1 MACYWSAPMPVP
13 AESTVPAES
22 PVPAE
27 STVPGT
33 RGARPRL
40 LHLGNV
46 VVDVILDVPALPE
59 RGGDVLATRTELAAG
74 GGFNVLAAAARQ
86 GLIACYAGAHGT
98 GPFGDLA
105 RAALAAEG
113 IEVLQDPR
121 PDRDTG
127 FVVTAVDA
135 AGERTFLTSPGAEA
149 TLTDADLAPVRPA
162 GRDIVY
168 LSGYGLA
175 HPANAPVL
183 ARWLARLPG
192 DTLPGETL
200 PARALVARA
209 LVAFD
214 PGPLA
219 ASLPGDELA
228 AVLARTD
235 WLTCNAREAALL
247 TGEAD
252 PVRAARVLADRLL
265 AAGRGRRDRPRSP
278 GVVVRTGPGGCVLA
292 APAGAPEVIPG
303 FPVTPVDTN
312 GAGDAHAGVFL
323 AGLAAG
329 LPPPTAARR
338 ANAAAALAVTRRG
351 PATCPVGTEVTR
363 FLADRDRR

>member
-1 MACYWSAPMPVP
+1 MGP
-13 AESTVPAES
+13 ADNMG
-22 PVPAE
+22 
-27 STVPGT
+27 PGT
-33 RGARPRL
+33 RAPRPRL

-46 VVDVILDVPALPE
+46 VADVILDVPALPE

-86 GLIACYAGAHGT
+86 GLAACYAGAHGT

-113 IEVLQDPR
+113 IEVLHDPR
-121 PDRDTG
+121 QDRDTG
-127 FVVTAVDA
+127 FVVAAVDA

-149 TLTDADLAPVRPA
+149 TLTDADLAAVRPA
-162 GRDIVY
+162 PTDIVY

-192 DTLPGETL
+192 DNL
-200 PARALVARA
+200 PAQT

-219 ASLPGDELA
+219 ASLPGGPLA
-228 AVLARTD
+228 TVLARTD

-252 PVRAARVLADRLL
+252 PVRAARALADRLL
-265 AAGRGRRDRPRSP
+265 AAGRARSDRSRSP

-292 APAGAPEVIPG
+292 APGGAPEVIPG